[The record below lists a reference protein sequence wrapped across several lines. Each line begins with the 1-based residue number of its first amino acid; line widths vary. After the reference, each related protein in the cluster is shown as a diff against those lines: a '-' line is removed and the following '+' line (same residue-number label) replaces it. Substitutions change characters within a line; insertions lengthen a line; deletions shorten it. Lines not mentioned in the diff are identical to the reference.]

1 MKLAVILLIFFPLS
15 VLAQK
20 PHNEGLII
28 SSVNLKGNDK
38 TKRGIILREMEVSV
52 GDTVTSGELSRLL
65 DKSKSNLLNTQ
76 LFNFVRISEKVSNEE
91 VVITIEVTEQW
102 YSWIFPIFEIAD
114 RNFNEWWE
122 TKDFSRVDYGLL
134 FIQENFRGRSEFIN
148 FRAITGFN
156 EYLNFKYSI
165 PYLDKNKRLGLE
177 LNAEVSRRHET
188 RVITQGD
195 KLTFYNDDQQYPFKK
210 YHGEAIITYRPGIN
224 NRHSFSLS
232 YDDYTFQD
240 TLMKINPDYL
250 HSPDSETAFI
260 SFSYKLESDY
270 RDYDSY
276 PLHGHYLD
284 FTLMKNGLGLIG
296 DEVNYWQINGEIAKY
311 WQLDK
316 RFYFASSIHG
326 MFSGEKNHPYFL
338 NKGLGYGEE
347 YVRSY
352 EYNVINGNAYGLMR
366 SNFKYT
372 LIPIQT
378 FTLDFIPLK
387 QFRKVFFALYLNVFA
402 DAGYV
407 DTFDTWRTN
416 GNRLPGRFLL
426 GKGVGLDLVTYYE
439 KVLRLEYSWNR
450 QNKGGFFIHFRAPI

>member
-1 MKLAVILLIFFPLS
+1 MLLLVMIPLLGSAAYSDSEGYVINSIS
-15 VLAQK
+15 V
-20 PHNEGLII
+20 
-28 SSVNLKGNDK
+28 KGNNK
-38 TKRGIILREMEVSV
+38 TKRGIILREMELSV
-52 GDTVTSGELSRLL
+52 GDTVALRELHSLIK
-65 DKSKSNLLNTQ
+65 KSKSNLLNTQ
-76 LFNFVRISEKVSNEE
+76 LFNFVRISEEVSNAK
-91 VVITIEVTEQW
+91 VDIIIEVTEQW

-122 TKDFSRVDYGLL
+122 TKDFSRADYGLL
-134 FIQENFRGRSEFIN
+134 FIQENFRGRAEFIN

-177 LNAEVSRRHET
+177 LNAEVTRRHET
-188 RVITQGD
+188 SFITQGD
-195 KLTFYNDDQQYPFKK
+195 ELSFFNDDRRYPFKK
-210 YHGEAIITYRPGIN
+210 YHGEAIVTYRPEIN
-224 NRHSFSLS
+224 NRHSFSVS
-232 YDDYTFQD
+232 YDDYSFQD
-240 TLMKINPDYL
+240 TLLTLNPDFL
-250 HSPDSETAFI
+250 DSPDSETAF
-260 SFSYKLESDY
+260 FSLSYNLESDY

-284 FTLMKNGLGLIG
+284 FTLMKNGLGLIS
-296 DEVNYWQINGEIAKY
+296 DEVNFWQISGEIAKY
-311 WQLDK
+311 WQLKK

-326 MFSGEKNHPYFL
+326 MLSGEKNHPYFL

-372 LIPIQT
+372 LIPTQT

-407 DTFDTWRTN
+407 DSFDNWRTN
-416 GNRLPGRFLL
+416 GNHLPDKFLF

-450 QNKGGFFIHFRAPI
+450 QNKGGLFIHFRAPI